1 MPSLG
6 AINNIFGSI
15 MEGRLS
21 TKSPFHAVS
30 AQVAAAVSK
39 LTEATIELWQR
50 TSNKMLPTPAK
61 FHYSWNMREISRVFG
76 GMFMADRSVITD
88 EIYLINLWRHECERV
103 FSDKLINATDKDWEN
118 KTILAVVEQVYGKDT
133 AARVSGPCYFANFL
147 KEPVFDDDGVCVDER
162 PQSYEYVEGG
172 NLEPVRAKALAFQE
186 QFNEENKVGKLELV
200 LFEYA
205 LEHLM
210 RISRCMCQD
219 RGSMMLVG
227 VGGSG
232 KQSLTRLASFIA
244 GNFIFQITI
253 TKYYSVSNL
262 FED

>member
-1 MPSLG
+1 
-6 AINNIFGSI
+6 
-15 MEGRLS
+15 
-21 TKSPFHAVS
+21 
-30 AQVAAAVSK
+30 
-39 LTEATIELWQR
+39 
-50 TSNKMLPTPAK
+50 
-61 FHYSWNMREISRVFG
+61 MREISRVFG
-76 GMFMADRSVITD
+76 GMFMADRQVVVD
-88 EIYLINLWRHECERV
+88 EVYLINLWRHECERV
-103 FSDKLINATDKDWEN
+103 FTDKLINQTDKDWEN
-118 KTILAVVEQVYGKDT
+118 KTILAVIEQVYGKDIT
-133 AARVSGPCYFANFL
+133 AKVSGPCYFANFL
-147 KEPVFDDDGVCVDER
+147 KDPVFDDDGVCVDER
-162 PQSYEYVEGG
+162 PQSYEFVVDG
-172 NLEPVRAKALAFQE
+172 NLDPVRAKALAFQD

-244 GNFIFQITI
+244 GNWIFQISI

-262 FED
+262 FEDIKVLYKTAGLKGKPVTFIFTDAEVKEEAFLEYLNQILATGEVSNLFPKDEMVCIPLVTRAAAV